1 MSSCYH
7 NSNIGLSPDI
17 FNNHSKGP
25 SLECSS
31 SDSYYVS
38 SEGESCMEREQKL
51 IHTTLKMLMKDFT
64 EKNANR
70 FDLTNHKDKQF
81 LYQFPV
87 NIDYRSNFNTN
98 EGN

>member
-1 MSSCYH
+1 
-7 NSNIGLSPDI
+7 
-17 FNNHSKGP
+17 
-25 SLECSS
+25 
-31 SDSYYVS
+31 
-38 SEGESCMEREQKL
+38 
-51 IHTTLKMLMKDFT
+51 MLMKDFT